1 MSKTAQNLK
10 LKIDA
15 IRKKTN
21 WGYSDMKNLVNQSRG
36 TEANFSNRVQEKEE
50 AISGIGE

>member
-15 IRKKTN
+15 IRKTQM
-21 WGYSDMKNLVNQSRG
+21 WETLEIKNLGKG
-36 TEANFSNRVQEKEE
+36 TGDKTHASPTEYKRWKRESQE
-50 AISGIGE
+50 

>member
-1 MSKTAQNLK
+1 
-10 LKIDA
+10 
-15 IRKKTN
+15 
-21 WGYSDMKNLVNQSRG
+21 MKNLVNQSRG